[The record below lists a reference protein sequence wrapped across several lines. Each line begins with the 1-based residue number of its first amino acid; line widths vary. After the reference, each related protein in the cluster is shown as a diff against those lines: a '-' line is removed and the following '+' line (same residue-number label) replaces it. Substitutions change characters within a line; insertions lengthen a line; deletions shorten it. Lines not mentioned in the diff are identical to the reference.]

1 MNILSTDIYQLS
13 TFSLNLLIF
22 VEMNLL
28 KRCFFLLMGMIS
40 LVTCFCQ
47 TDTPVRKT
55 TTTQSSIKRN
65 DSVSRPFSNP
75 TKQVVVDTQL
85 NGTSILVDS
94 SGTALDSTVVDT
106 LKAEMLP
113 IGPFKD
119 TSTYRKY
126 YTHPY
131 LPLSGKPMFM
141 ISDFRERRTLDDMF
155 YLLMGVLLLV
165 AFVRTAFPRYFKN
178 LFILFFQTS
187 LRQKQTKDQLLQD
200 NLGSLFV
207 NLLFII
213 TTSIY
218 GALVIRNKAWLDY
231 PFWHIVFFGAAL
243 LTIVYLGKFIFLQ
256 FSGWVF
262 NSREA
267 AVNYTFT
274 VFLVNKVLGVLL
286 VPFLFLMAFAQ
297 PSLKEV
303 ALTVSVGLVA
313 LLLLYRYVISFA
325 TIRNTLKVN
334 ALHFLMYL
342 CAVEILPLLLLYK
355 LMADYIGGRF

>member
-1 MNILSTDIYQLS
+1 
-13 TFSLNLLIF
+13 
-22 VEMNLL
+22 MNLL
-28 KRCFFLLMGMIS
+28 KRCFLVLTGIFSFFIGMG
-40 LVTCFCQ
+40 Q
-47 TDTPVRKT
+47 TDTPVRKAPIIR
-55 TTTQSSIKRN
+55 QN
-65 DSVSRPFSNP
+65 DSLAPVTRPEQSFDTTVNITDSLQQQIDSLRSDSLIKAAIP
-75 TKQVVVDTQL
+75 T
-85 NGTSILVDS
+85 
-94 SGTALDSTVVDT
+94 
-106 LKAEMLP
+106 
-113 IGPFKD
+113 GPRID

-126 YTHPY
+126 YTHPF
-131 LPLSGKPMFM
+131 LPLTQKPMFM

-155 YLLMGVLLLV
+155 YLLMGVVLLL

-178 LFILFFQTS
+178 LFILFLQTS

-213 TTSIY
+213 STSIY
-218 GALVIRNKAWLDY
+218 GALVIRNKEWLDY

-243 LTIVYLGKFIFLQ
+243 LTMVYFGKFLFLR

-274 VFLVNKVLGVLL
+274 VFLVNKVMGVIL
-286 VPFLFLMAFAQ
+286 VPFLFLMAFAK
-297 PSLKEV
+297 PGFKEI
-303 ALTVSVGLVA
+303 ALTVSVGLMV
-313 LLLLYRYVISFA
+313 LLLLYRYIVSFA

-334 ALHFLMYL
+334 ALHFFLYL

>member
-1 MNILSTDIYQLS
+1 
-13 TFSLNLLIF
+13 
-22 VEMNLL
+22 MNLL
-28 KRCFFLLMGMIS
+28 KHCFLVLMGIGSFFMAMA
-40 LVTCFCQ
+40 Q
-47 TDTPVRKT
+47 ADTAVRKT
-55 TTTQSSIKRN
+55 TVPRQKDSSVRTATVLPHSDTTAKISDSLQQQADSLRQ
-65 DSVSRPFSNP
+65 DSVAQAVIPLKP
-75 TKQVVVDTQL
+75 
-85 NGTSILVDS
+85 SI
-94 SGTALDSTVVDT
+94 
-106 LKAEMLP
+106 
-113 IGPFKD
+113 D

-131 LPLSGKPMFM
+131 LPLTQKPLFM

-155 YLLMGVLLLV
+155 YLLMGVVLLL
-165 AFVRTAFPRYFKN
+165 AFVRTVFPRYFKN
-178 LFILFFQTS
+178 LFVLFLQTS

-213 TTSIY
+213 STSIY
-218 GALVIRNKAWLDY
+218 GALVIKNKAWLDY
-231 PFWHIVFFGAAL
+231 PFWHIVLFGAGL
-243 LTIVYLGKFIFLQ
+243 LTIVYFGKFLFLQ

-274 VFLVNKVLGVLL
+274 VFLVNKVLGVIL
-286 VPFLFLMAFAQ
+286 VPFLFLMAFAE
-297 PSLKEV
+297 PGFKEV
-303 ALTVSVGLVA
+303 AFTVSVGLVI

-334 ALHFLMYL
+334 ALHFFLYL